1 MMEFQYEHQ
10 DHHHTIRLVSS
21 GDGEFTAVI
30 GERELHF
37 HAEQQADGAWL
48 LTIGQRQI
56 RAYISADGDIRHVY
70 VDGQTTTLTAL
81 DERTRRSRRS
91 QSAGGLTAQMPGQVV
106 EVLVEQ
112 GEQVSN
118 GQTLVILEAM
128 KMEIR
133 VSAPADGTVKT
144 IYVSQGDVVQRGEKL
159 VEIE

>member
-10 DHHHTIRLVSS
+10 NQQQTIRLESN
-21 GDGEFTAVI
+21 GDAEFTAVI

-37 HAEQQADGAWL
+37 HAKQQADGAWL

-56 RAYISADGDIRHVY
+56 RAYIFADGDMRFVY
-70 VDGQTTTLTAL
+70 ADGQTTTLTAL
-81 DERTRRSRRS
+81 DERTGRSRRS
-91 QSAGGLTAQMPGQVV
+91 QSGGGLTAQMPGQVV

-133 VSAPADGTVKT
+133 VSAPADGTVKAVF
-144 IYVSQGDVVQRGEKL
+144 VSQGDVVQRGEKL